1 MTKLLYLIRHGY
13 ALHNELFLK
22 SALNPQIFRSS
33 EVLDSPLT
41 QYGHDQSIQL
51 GYNWEKKH
59 EVELVVVSP
68 LMRTLETA
76 MNIFGDTNIPIISLE
91 FLREYPLGRDT
102 CNKRSNRDFLKNKF
116 PKIDFNNLEHNEDIL
131 WRPDTMESIESL
143 ENRINTMK
151 KYLLNRQEKNIAIV
165 GHSSFIGYLK
175 DNHIPLME
183 NGDIE
188 LKHCHPYEYELK
200 QD

>member
-22 SALNPQIFRSS
+22 NGLNPQIFRSS

-102 CNKRSNRDFLKNKF
+102 CNKRSNRDFLKNKY
-116 PKIDFNNLEHNEDIL
+116 NERLIKSTHKLLIQDIQNIL
-131 WRPDTMESIESL
+131 SNF
-143 ENRINTMK
+143 ENGSK
-151 KYLLNRQEKNIAIV
+151 KY
-165 GHSSFIGYLK
+165 SFYIMNFCLHNNQQTILKLKYLK
-175 DNHIPLME
+175 TIL
-183 NGDIE
+183 
-188 LKHCHPYEYELK
+188 
-200 QD
+200 

>member
-1 MTKLLYLIRHGY
+1 MSKLLYLIRHGY

-22 SALNPQIFRSS
+22 SGLNPQIFRSS

-102 CNKRSNRDFLKNKF
+102 CNKRSNIDFLENKF

-131 WRPDTMESIESL
+131 WRPDTMETIESL

-165 GHSSFIGYLK
+165 GHSSFIGHLK
-175 DNHIPLME
+175 DNHISFIE

>member
-51 GYNWEKKH
+51 GYNWGKKH

-68 LMRTLETA
+68 LMRTLETV

-102 CNKRSNRDFLKNKF
+102 CNKRSNRDFLENKF

-131 WRPDTMESIESL
+131 WRPDTMETIESL

>member
-131 WRPDTMESIESL
+131 WRPDTMETIESL

>member
-1 MTKLLYLIRHGY
+1 MSKLLYLIRHGY

-22 SALNPQIFRSS
+22 SGLNPQIFRSS

-102 CNKRSNRDFLKNKF
+102 CNKRSNRDFLENKF

-131 WRPDTMESIESL
+131 WRPDTMETIESL

-165 GHSSFIGYLK
+165 GHGSYIGHLK

>member
-1 MTKLLYLIRHGY
+1 MSRLLYLIRHGY

-22 SALNPQIFRSS
+22 NGCNPLIFRSP